1 MTKFIKLPL
10 LIILMIS
17 IVNCG
22 GFKKVD
28 TRNTPVNAQE
38 RARKNVNEGKGASVN
53 SILKGRRGGT
63 NYEFSTSNPLWRASL
78 ETLDFL
84 PMTTVDYS

>member
-53 SILKGRRGGT
+53 SILKGR
-63 NYEFSTSNPLWRASL
+63 SL
-78 ETLDFL
+78 VLLIHYGEHPWKL
-84 PMTTVDYS
+84 